1 MKSDTIPCFSSICRS
16 QQQLDS
22 STTVHT
28 ALGFLIMMLLTLI
41 QVRFQNTDNPFHTNG
56 GIMFS
61 FIGCALDYSIT
72 LAWISQPTLNT
83 SYLHIGRTV
92 CVIFGTS
99 ASGLLVETLLPP
111 LGFFILAICA
121 LMFAQ
126 LLCVSHQ
133 EILQCFQE
141 IFQSINQY
149 TSEAFKTLC
158 GWAQN
163 GFQSLK
169 QAASRAFNS
178 SSWYQVNNH
187 IFQSIYALILCEKNP
202 H

>member
-16 QQQLDS
+16 QQQLNS

-28 ALGFLIMMLLTLI
+28 AFGFLIMMLLTLI
-41 QVRFQNTDNPFHTNG
+41 QVRFQNSDNPFHTNG

-61 FIGCALDYSIT
+61 FIGCALGYSIT

-83 SYLHIGRTV
+83 SYLHIGRSV
-92 CVIFGTS
+92 CVIFGTF
-99 ASGLLVETLLPP
+99 ASGLLVEILLPP

-121 LMFAQ
+121 LMLAR

-158 GWAQN
+158 GWVQN

-178 SSWYQVNNH
+178 SSMPTAHSLEEQAETVGT
-187 IFQSIYALILCEKNP
+187 SA
-202 H
+202 